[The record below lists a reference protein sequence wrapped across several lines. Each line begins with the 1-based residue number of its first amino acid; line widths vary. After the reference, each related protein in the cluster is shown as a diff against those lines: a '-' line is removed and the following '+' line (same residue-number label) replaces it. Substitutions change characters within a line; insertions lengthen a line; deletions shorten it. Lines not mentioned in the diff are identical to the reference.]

1 LVDAETKE
9 VGYNENYIDSMKRI
23 REDILEDYGLHYGE
37 EFTDEKIKK
46 LNAQYEHDIESKN
59 SNWIR
64 FRIVFI
70 NLVVSTSFLARF
82 SMKGFYTMIILGI
95 SSFLKPMCMFS
106 TFMGWLYE
114 ATHAMIFL
122 KLIDAIYM
130 GRHEKNLKQEE
141 ECWRMLQDIVRC
153 PELVKAISGSNCK
166 GACDP

>member
-1 LVDAETKE
+1 
-9 VGYNENYIDSMKRI
+9 
-23 REDILEDYGLHYGE
+23 
-37 EFTDEKIKK
+37 
-46 LNAQYEHDIESKN
+46 
-59 SNWIR
+59 
-64 FRIVFI
+64 
-70 NLVVSTSFLARF
+70 
-82 SMKGFYTMIILGI
+82 MIILGI

-166 GACDP
+166 GACDPQLDGLSKEARDQLTHLEKLEQKGFEVQDLKQRLLSTAKKNRSDIDLTYPPVYNGRDKAVDVSLNRSPY